1 MEEYLLDTI
10 EESKNL
16 IIYNRREY
24 ESNAMESVQSRVK
37 INKQTEYVEQNR
49 WHQFNHNSNSHFKHI
64 DNIRFD
70 YSRYR

>member
-49 WHQFNHNSNSHFKHI
+49 
-64 DNIRFD
+64 
-70 YSRYR
+70 